1 MKSKVGEEFG
11 PAKSVKLL
19 KYYMHST
26 EEVYGSSTP
35 IRANNSVLIQTKQS
49 SCLKKGRL
57 NFAVITM
64 KIKLEQN
71 FKVYGCLNKYTIK
84 IKANK
89 NDICVDQR
97 SLQEQD

>member
-1 MKSKVGEEFG
+1 
-11 PAKSVKLL
+11 
-19 KYYMHST
+19 MHSK
-26 EEVYGSSTP
+26 EQEYRSRTP
-35 IRANNSVLIQTKQS
+35 IRANNSVLIKTKQS

-71 FKVYGCLNKYTIK
+71 LKVCGCLNKYTIK

-89 NDICVDQR
+89 EDSCVNQR
-97 SLQEQD
+97 SLQEDNC

>member
-1 MKSKVGEEFG
+1 M
-11 PAKSVKLL
+11 
-19 KYYMHST
+19 
-26 EEVYGSSTP
+26 P
-35 IRANNSVLIQTKQS
+35 IRANNSVLIKSKQS

-57 NFAVITM
+57 NFSDITM

-71 FKVYGCLNKYTIK
+71 LKVYGCLNKHTIK

-89 NDICVDQR
+89 GDSCVNQR